1 MKRQIEAKRVI
12 VLDTSAFA
20 AGFDP
25 FSVSEAQYTVP
36 LVREEVK
43 GSAFAKVRLKTA
55 IEQGKIVV
63 KKPEKQFLDSVKASA
78 TAIGDKVFLS
88 ETDLQILALALE
100 LKSGGYSPVIASDDY
115 SIQNVANRMEIEFAS
130 LATFGI
136 RFQLEWVRYCP
147 ACYRK
152 YQADYRLNRCAVCGT
167 ELKRKPL
174 RKKHLSRKS

>member
-1 MKRQIEAKRVI
+1 MKKQAESKRII
-12 VLDTSAFA
+12 VLDASAFA

-36 LVREEVK
+36 LVKEEVK

-63 KKPEKQFLDSVKASA
+63 KKPEKQFLDSVKVSA
-78 TAIGDKVFLS
+78 TVIGDKVFLS
-88 ETDLQILALALE
+88 ETDIQILALALQ
-100 LKSGGYSPVIASDDY
+100 LKSEGYNPVIASDDY
-115 SIQNVANRMEIEFAS
+115 SIQNVANRMQIEFAP

-152 YQADYRLNRCAVCGT
+152 YQADYKLKRCAVCGT

-174 RKKHLSRKS
+174 RKRYLNHKS